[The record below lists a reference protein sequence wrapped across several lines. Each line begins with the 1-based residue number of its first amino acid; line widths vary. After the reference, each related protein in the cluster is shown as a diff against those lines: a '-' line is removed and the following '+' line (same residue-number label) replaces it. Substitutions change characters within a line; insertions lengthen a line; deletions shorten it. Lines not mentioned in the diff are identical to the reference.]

1 MTIVLGG
8 VWGLSGPTAAASA
21 KPRPNRA
28 GPTVLTVDRKARER
42 TIPHGFLGLSFEYM
56 SLERFTGTNPGA
68 LDPVF
73 LQLVRNLTPGQR
85 PVIRIGGGS
94 TDHTW
99 LPVPHMRKPGGVSY
113 SITQQWLSVA
123 RSMSR
128 VLNAR
133 MIFGIN
139 FEADSRKLASAE
151 ANALVKAV
159 GPARTAGVELGNE
172 PELYGSWGWYT
183 NSRGVSVK
191 GRPPNYDLSA
201 FTRDFVNIARG
212 LPGPIAGPTIGGIG
226 WFVGL
231 ANFLAAEP
239 RIRLVTLHRYPTLV
253 CYEKPSSPYYP
264 TIPHL
269 LLPQASR
276 GLAQSVATY
285 VALSHAH
292 HLPLRIDEFNAIS
305 CGWMPQVGYSFASA
319 LWALDTLFE
328 MANVGVDGVNV
339 HTYPPT
345 TDELWQFNFGHGR
358 WHGQVEPEYYG
369 LLMFARAAPAGS
381 TLLKITGKAGR
392 GIHVW
397 ATLAPGGSTRV
408 LLINDLPQA
417 RTFALKI
424 PGVTG
429 PGSIQRLQA
438 PTLAS
443 KKGVTLGGQSL
454 GGVTKTGVLAPPIPA
469 SVTRTGGRYVVK
481 LPAGSATLVTFG

>member
-1 MTIVLGG
+1 MTIVLGSA
-8 VWGLSGPTAAASA
+8 WGLAAPSLAASA
-21 KPRPNRA
+21 KPHPTPPR
-28 GPTVLTVDRKARER
+28 PTVLTVDTKARER

-56 SLERFTGTNPGA
+56 SLERFAGTNPAA

-73 LQLVRNLTPGQR
+73 LQLVRNLTHGQK

-99 LPVPHMRKPGGVSY
+99 LAVPHMRKPGGVSY
-113 SITQQWLSVA
+113 TITSQWLAVA

-159 GPARTAGVELGNE
+159 GPAHTAGVELGNE
-172 PELYGSWGWYT
+172 PELYSNWGWYT
-183 NSRGVSVK
+183 NSRGHPVT
-191 GRPPNYDLSA
+191 GRAPGYDLSS

-212 LPGPIAGPTIGGIG
+212 LPGPITGPTIGGIG
-226 WFVGL
+226 WFPGL
-231 ANFLAAEP
+231 ANFIAAEP
-239 RIRLVTLHRYPTLV
+239 RLRLITLHRYPTLV
-253 CYEKPSSPYYP
+253 CFEHPSSPYYP

-276 GLAQSVATY
+276 GLARSVATY
-285 VALSHAH
+285 VALAHAH

-305 CGWMPQVGYSFASA
+305 CGWKPQVGYSFASA

-345 TDELWQFNFGHGR
+345 TDELWQFNYGHGR

-369 LLMFARAAPAGS
+369 LLMFAKAAPAGS
-381 TLLKITGKAGR
+381 TLLKITGKAGA
-392 GIHVW
+392 GIHAW
-397 ATLAPGGSTRV
+397 ATLAPGG
-408 LLINDLPQA
+408 P
-417 RTFALKI
+417 
-424 PGVTG
+424 
-429 PGSIQRLQA
+429 PGSC
-438 PTLAS
+438 
-443 KKGVTLGGQSL
+443 
-454 GGVTKTGVLAPPIPA
+454 
-469 SVTRTGGRYVVK
+469 
-481 LPAGSATLVTFG
+481 